1 MNPVSLFFAQA
12 CLVVGTPFVL
22 WRGLRI
28 GSIMPLVAMQIVGGI
43 LLGPSLLGTL
53 WQRGWQALFGAAQL
67 SALSGLQWLA
77 VVLFAFLSGLH
88 IGGAGQPGMRRIA
101 TAAALGCVLAP
112 FALGTA
118 AGAWLAHA
126 APAVVGP
133 AASAWQFAFAV
144 GVSMA
149 VTALP
154 VLGAILREMKLSDSV
169 PGQLALG
176 CSAFSDAAI
185 WLVLSV
191 ILASAGRSSAGDF
204 LRLALCGALYVGAM
218 LWLVR
223 PALARLLPRMQGN
236 DARLALVA
244 VLIFGSALVSESIG
258 LHYILGGFLA
268 GVALPREAA
277 ADLRRQLEPTT
288 VVVLMPFFF
297 LMTGLRTDI
306 AIGGYDTLL
315 VFALSTLVAVAG
327 KVAGTA
333 LPARLA
339 GLPRREAWMLG
350 ALVQTKGLME
360 VVVLGIL
367 FEAGLIGQTAFSG
380 LLLMALATTVL
391 AKPLTRAASGLR
403 GAA

>member
-12 CLVVGTPFVL
+12 CLVVGTPFIL

-28 GSIMPLVAMQIVGGI
+28 GSIVPLVAMQIVGGI
-43 LLGPSLLGTL
+43 LLGPSLLGAL
-53 WQRGWQALFGAAQL
+53 WPQGWQALFGPAQL

-88 IGGAGQPGMRRIA
+88 IGGVRQPGMRRIA
-101 TAAALGCVLAP
+101 MAAALGSVLVP

-118 AGAWLAHA
+118 AGAWLAYA
-126 APAVVGP
+126 TPGAVGH

-169 PGQLALG
+169 PGQLAVG
-176 CSAFSDAAI
+176 CAAFSDAAI
-185 WLVLSV
+185 WLVLSA
-191 ILASAGRSSAGDF
+191 ILASAGRSSCYDF
-204 LRLALCGALYVGAM
+204 LRLACLGLAYVGAM

-223 PALARLLPRMQGN
+223 PLLARMLPRMAAN

-244 VLIFGSALVSESIG
+244 VLIFGSALISESIG

-268 GVALPREAA
+268 GVVLPRDAA
-277 ADLRRQLEPTT
+277 GELRRQLEPAT

-306 AIGGYDTLL
+306 AIGGQATLL
-315 VFALSTLVAVAG
+315 VFGLSTMVAVAG
-327 KVAGTA
+327 KVVGTA

-367 FEAGLIGQTAFSG
+367 FEAGLIGMTAFSG

-391 AKPLTRAASGLR
+391 AKPLTRAAARLR
-403 GAA
+403 ER

>member
-12 CLVVGTPFVL
+12 CLVVGTPFIL

-28 GSIMPLVAMQIVGGI
+28 GSIVPLVAMQIVGGI
-43 LLGPSLLGTL
+43 LLGPSLLGAL
-53 WQRGWQALFGAAQL
+53 WPQGWQALFGPAQL

-88 IGGAGQPGMRRIA
+88 IGGAQQPGIRRIA
-101 TAAALGCVLAP
+101 MAAALGSVLVP

-118 AGAWLAHA
+118 AGAWLAYA
-126 APAVVGP
+126 TPGAVGH

-169 PGQLALG
+169 PGQLAVG
-176 CSAFSDAAI
+176 CAAFSDAAI
-185 WLVLSV
+185 WLVLSA
-191 ILASAGRSSAGDF
+191 ILASAGRSSSYDF
-204 LRLALCGALYVGAM
+204 LRLACLGLAYVGAM

-223 PALARLLPRMQGN
+223 PLLARMLPRMAAN

-244 VLIFGSALVSESIG
+244 VLIFGSALISESIG

-268 GVALPREAA
+268 GVVLPRDAA
-277 ADLRRQLEPTT
+277 GELRRQLEPAT

-306 AIGGYDTLL
+306 AIGGQATLL
-315 VFALSTLVAVAG
+315 VFGLSTMVAVAG
-327 KVAGTA
+327 KVVGTA

-367 FEAGLIGQTAFSG
+367 FEAGLIGMTAFSG

-391 AKPLTRAASGLR
+391 AKPLTRAAARLR
-403 GAA
+403 ER

>member
-1 MNPVSLFFAQA
+1 
-12 CLVVGTPFVL
+12 
-22 WRGLRI
+22 
-28 GSIMPLVAMQIVGGI
+28 
-43 LLGPSLLGTL
+43 
-53 WQRGWQALFGAAQL
+53 
-67 SALSGLQWLA
+67 
-77 VVLFAFLSGLH
+77 
-88 IGGAGQPGMRRIA
+88 MRRIA
-101 TAAALGCVLAP
+101 MAAALGNVLVP

-118 AGAWLAHA
+118 AGAWLAYA
-126 APAVVGP
+126 TPGAVGQ

-169 PGQLALG
+169 PGQLAVG
-176 CSAFSDAAI
+176 CAAFSDAAI
-185 WLVLSV
+185 WLVLSA
-191 ILASAGRSSAGDF
+191 ILASAGRSSSYDF
-204 LRLALCGALYVGAM
+204 LRLALLGLAYVGAM

-223 PALARLLPRMQGN
+223 PLLARMLPRMAAV

-244 VLIFGSALVSESIG
+244 VLIFGSALISESIG

-268 GVALPREAA
+268 GVVLPRDAA
-277 ADLRRQLEPTT
+277 GELRRQLEPAT

-306 AIGGYDTLL
+306 AMGGEETLL
-315 VFALSTLVAVAG
+315 VFGLCTVVAVAS
-327 KVAGTA
+327 KVVGTA

-367 FEAGLIGQTAFSG
+367 LEAGLIGMTAFSG

-391 AKPLTRAASGLR
+391 AKPLTRAAARLR
-403 GAA
+403 ER

>member
-12 CLVVGTPFVL
+12 CLVVGTPFLL

-28 GSIMPLVAMQIVGGI
+28 GSIVPLVAMQIVGGI
-43 LLGPSLLGTL
+43 LLGPSLLGAL
-53 WQRGWQALFGAAQL
+53 WPQGWQALFGPAQL
-67 SALSGLQWLA
+67 AALSGLQWLA

-88 IGGAGQPGMRRIA
+88 IGGAQQQGMRRIA
-101 TAAALGCVLAP
+101 MAAALGSVLGP

-118 AGAWLAHA
+118 AGAWLAYA
-126 APAVVGP
+126 TPGAVGQ

-176 CSAFSDAAI
+176 CAAFSDAAI
-185 WLVLSV
+185 WLVLSA
-191 ILASAGRSSAGDF
+191 ILASAGRSSSYDF
-204 LRLALCGALYVGAM
+204 LRLALLGLAYVGAM

-223 PALARLLPRMQGN
+223 PLLARMLPRMAAV

-244 VLIFGSALVSESIG
+244 VLIFGSALISESIG

-268 GVALPREAA
+268 GVVLPSDAA
-277 ADLRRQLEPTT
+277 GELRRQLEPAT

-306 AIGGYDTLL
+306 AMGGQETLL
-315 VFALSTLVAVAG
+315 EFGLCTVVAVAS
-327 KVAGTA
+327 KVVGTA

-367 FEAGLIGQTAFSG
+367 LEAGLIGMTAFSG

-391 AKPLTRAASGLR
+391 AKPLTRAAARLR
-403 GAA
+403 ER

>member
-12 CLVVGTPFVL
+12 CLVVGTPFIL

-28 GSIMPLVAMQIVGGI
+28 GSIVPLVAMQIVGGI
-43 LLGPSLLGTL
+43 LLGPSLLGAL
-53 WQRGWQALFGAAQL
+53 WPQGWQALFGPAQL

-88 IGGAGQPGMRRIA
+88 ISGAQQPGIRRIA
-101 TAAALGCVLAP
+101 MAAALGSVLVP

-118 AGAWLAHA
+118 AGAWLAYA
-126 APAVVGP
+126 TPGAVGH

-169 PGQLALG
+169 PGQLAVG
-176 CSAFSDAAI
+176 CAAFSDAAI
-185 WLVLSV
+185 WLVLSA
-191 ILASAGRSSAGDF
+191 ILASAGRSSTYDF
-204 LRLALCGALYVGAM
+204 LRLACLGLAYVGAM

-223 PALARLLPRMQGN
+223 PLLARMLPRMAAN

-244 VLIFGSALVSESIG
+244 VLIFGSALISESIG

-268 GVALPREAA
+268 GVVLPRDAA
-277 ADLRRQLEPTT
+277 GELRRQLEPAT

-306 AIGGYDTLL
+306 AIGGQATLL
-315 VFALSTLVAVAG
+315 VFGLSTMVAVAG
-327 KVAGTA
+327 KVVGTA

-367 FEAGLIGQTAFSG
+367 FEAGLIGMTAFSG

-391 AKPLTRAASGLR
+391 AKPLTRAAARLR
-403 GAA
+403 ER